1 MKTWTPT
8 SMHHVNLQH
17 PNWSGRAFRTAREAM
32 GCGLDWTGYDNESG
46 PGFWDYVAIVSVIA
60 AGALVLFVGPMVFA

>member
-1 MKTWTPT
+1 MNYLNDSNWT
-8 SMHHVNLQH
+8 
-17 PNWSGRAFRTAREAM
+17 GRTPRSLSQSKWGTASHWE
-32 GCGLDWTGYDNESG
+32 GYDNDAR